1 MRRRV
6 LGWGMSLGLA
16 LSADGC
22 AGWAGPEHER
32 AAADYQRQGNEA
44 ARRGDSKAAEAA
56 RKRAEIE
63 RRLSEDHRKV
73 DPRFD
78 ENEQQLPPGVPYSG
92 TLRSP

>member
-6 LGWGMSLGLA
+6 LGGGMMLGLA
-16 LSADGC
+16 LLAGGC

-32 AAADYQRQGNEA
+32 AAADYQRLAQSA
-44 ARRGDSKAAEAA
+44 TARGDSKAAAEA
-56 RKRAEIE
+56 RRRAELE
-63 RRLSEDHRKV
+63 RRLSEEHRKS
-73 DPRFD
+73 DPRFE